1 MKGGKETVYCKH
13 CGTKNREDALYCVK
27 DGEALTL
34 QNEHVL
40 LHHENT
46 RYCSSCSHEN
56 QANAHYCAAC
66 GQTTSRVKEVRDGE
80 TIRAARQNNGMT
92 SSTNGLISSLTN
104 KNNLKW
110 LAIWNG
116 ASIAGLFLISFIISA
131 SINGVLKDIM
141 RGELGSLVDGMKLMS
156 FTDVFMI
163 SHMTGVDYHA
173 SAAIFEGV
181 LSTTSGLFLL
191 LLIPAVVFI
200 TTGFLMNRKQ
210 AHKPI
215 IEKLKWNLSFSVVYG
230 LFTGIFSLF
239 AGVSMEINDPTGFIG
254 SITIGSEYPFIESM
268 FNAAIIS
275 FIFTSI
281 GTIFTL
287 DRELRSSNER
297 YGLSISK
304 AILHSMIGLAV
315 MMAAGYFILSSHD
328 ELTTE
333 ETTGDVLVGSQVGG
347 YLWNIS
353 QFQKLSFEL
362 TADGESVNA
371 SYSLIGGPEASEDEE
386 EFAELFEEINW
397 IWILVLIPAAL
408 HVWAGNLLRKTTQGN
423 ILNELAVYAVTFGI
437 VNAIIVSISK
447 LSIDTNF
454 EGAFS
459 ATFGFSALGTLVI
472 SSILAFGVSYLGVM
486 VTNRQETRQSSRAA

>member
-1 MKGGKETVYCKH
+1 MKGGRETVYCKH
-13 CGTKNREDALYCVK
+13 CGTKNRENALYCVN

-40 LHHENT
+40 HHENS
-46 RYCSSCSHEN
+46 RYCSHCSHEN
-56 QANAHYCAAC
+56 QANALYCVDC
-66 GQTTSRVKEVRDGE
+66 GQTMSKVKETREVEPNRVSLQNKAVNSNSEGII
-80 TIRAARQNNGMT
+80 TILSNLN
-92 SSTNGLISSLTN
+92 SL
-104 KNNLKW
+104 KQ
-110 LAIWNG
+110 LAIWNVI
-116 ASIAGLFLISFIISA
+116 SLAGLLLLSFIISS

-200 TTGFLMNRKQ
+200 TTGFLMNRNQ
-210 AHKPI
+210 AHKPM
-215 IEKLKWNLSFSVVYG
+215 IEKLKWNLSFSLVYG
-230 LFTGIFSLF
+230 LVTGIISLF
-239 AGVSMEINDPTGFIG
+239 AGVSVEINDPTGFIG
-254 SITIGSEYPFIESM
+254 TITVGSEYPFIESM

-304 AILHSMIGLAV
+304 AILHSMIGFAV

-333 ETTGDVLVGSQVGG
+333 ETASDVVVGSQMGG
-347 YLWNIS
+347 YLWNIA
-353 QFQKLSFEL
+353 QFQTLTFEL

-408 HVWAGNLLRKTTQGN
+408 HVWAGNLLRKATQGN
-423 ILNELAVYAVTFGI
+423 ILNELAVYAVAFGI
-437 VNAIIVSISK
+437 INAVIVSISK
-447 LSIDTNF
+447 LAIDTNF

-459 ATFGFSALGTLVI
+459 ASFGFSTLGTLVI

-486 VTNRQETRQSSRAA
+486 VTNRQETQQSSRAA